1 MPLRLDKRILKRM
14 KKYQIIYADPAWE
27 YDTKECLAKNSI
39 LNGELNKHYTTLT
52 MEQLK
57 ALNIES
63 LADENCLLFIWVV
76 SPMLVEGIEVLKAW
90 GFKYATIAFVW
101 HKQKANP
108 GHYTMSECEICLV
121 GKRGTIPQPRGE
133 RNIRQFLSLGRGK
146 HSEKPPEIRKRIEAM
161 FPTQNKVELFAR
173 SRGGFWSMDEY
184 EGWDV
189 WGNQVERSIKLET
202 SDSNGS

>member
-27 YDTKECLAKNSI
+27 YSTKECLAKNSI

-76 SPMLVEGIEVLKAW
+76 SPMLVEGIEVLNAW
-90 GFKYATIAFVW
+90 GFKYATLLLYGI
-101 HKQKANP
+101 
-108 GHYTMSECEICLV
+108 
-121 GKRGTIPQPRGE
+121 KRKLI
-133 RNIRQFLSLGRGK
+133 LG
-146 HSEKPPEIRKRIEAM
+146 II
-161 FPTQNKVELFAR
+161 Q
-173 SRGGFWSMDEY
+173 
-184 EGWDV
+184 
-189 WGNQVERSIKLET
+189 
-202 SDSNGS
+202 